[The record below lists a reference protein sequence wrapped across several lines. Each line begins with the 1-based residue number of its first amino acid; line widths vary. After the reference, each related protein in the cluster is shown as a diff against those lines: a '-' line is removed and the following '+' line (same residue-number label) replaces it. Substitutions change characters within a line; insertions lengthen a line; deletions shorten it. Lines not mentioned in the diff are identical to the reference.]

1 MTLSILK
8 WPALTA
14 AGLIAVFLFLGQLY
28 GAEAPIPI
36 PPPAVDNPKEPGAQH
51 TAVLA
56 AGCFWGVQG
65 VFEHVRGVR
74 KVVSGYAGGERS
86 TAQYETVSTGS
97 TGHAES
103 VMITFDPAQISYG
116 QLLQIAFSVVHDP
129 TQLNRQG
136 PDVGSQYRSAIFVG
150 DADQRRIAESYIAQL
165 NEAHAFPRP
174 ITTRVEPLK
183 GFYPAEGYHQDYL
196 VHHPNAPY
204 IEYNDLPKVENLER
218 VFPALY
224 NTQPVLTTSTALTR
238 SK

>member
-8 WPALTA
+8 WPALVA
-14 AGLIAVFLFLGQLY
+14 AVLLVPFVLAGHAPLY
-28 GAEAPIPI
+28 GAEAAMSV
-36 PPPAVDNPKEPGAQH
+36 PPPAVDNPKQPGAAQ

-74 KVVSGYAGGERS
+74 KVVSGYAGGERA
-86 TAQYETVSTGS
+86 TAQYETVSTGA

-136 PDVGSQYRSAIFVG
+136 PDVGSQYRSAIFVA
-150 DADQRRIAESYIAQL
+150 DADQRHIAESYIEQL
-165 NEAHAFPRP
+165 NGAHAFPRP
-174 ITTRVEPLK
+174 ITTRIEALK

-196 VHHPNAPY
+196 VHHPDAAY

-224 NTQPVLTTSTALTR
+224 DPKPVLTTSN
-238 SK
+238 